1 MADCHSRLA
10 KLAKIAPMLIIV
22 SSCQTG
28 APSEALS
35 VRSNEKPT
43 PLIVAVAKN
52 AQKCWFKSGDGTFK
66 AYKLANEV
74 NSHSGRP
81 RILLVPRNNPG
92 GLPQLVVQAEQ
103 KGSAS
108 SGTYTNI
115 QAYGPLLGTSS
126 GKRITD
132 DVKRWSSGNSAC
144 KA

>member
-1 MADCHSRLA
+1 MPTCRN
-10 KLAKIAPMLIIV
+10 KLAMLQALPLMLIII
-22 SSCQTG
+22 SGCQTG
-28 APSEALS
+28 ASSEALS
-35 VRSNEKPT
+35 VRSQEKPT
-43 PLIVAVAKN
+43 PLIVTVAKN
-52 AQKCWFKSGDGTFK
+52 AQKCWFKSGDNAFK

-108 SGTYTNI
+108 SGTYTNM

-132 DVKRWSSGNSAC
+132 DVKRWSAGNSSC
-144 KA
+144 KT